1 MSTLT
6 SFLTGIANAIR
17 GKTGETGTISAN
29 LFAEK
34 IAAIETGIDT
44 SDATATASDI
54 NNGKT
59 AYAKGKKI
67 TGTHTCPTLSSMTS
81 DATATASDINN
92 GKTAYAKGK
101 KITGSHTCPTL
112 ASMTSDATA
121 TASDISSGKTAY
133 VNGSKITGTGALLNL
148 TNGKIIVGNS
158 RSSTVYF
165 MFTSTGSSFVSSKDI
180 GSGSVVTLNG
190 VDLTANFFASAN
202 DSTFLYDRI
211 PFTVV
216 FETNGTIRVTITG
229 NN

>member
-44 SDATATASDI
+44 SDATAKADDI
-54 NNGKT
+54 KKGKT
-59 AYAKGKKI
+59 AYAKGSKV
-67 TGTHTCPTLSSMTS
+67 TGT
-81 DATATASDINN
+81 
-92 GKTAYAKGK
+92 
-101 KITGSHTCPTL
+101 HTCPTL

-121 TASDISSGKTAY
+121 TDSDISSGKTAY
-133 VNGSKITGTGALLNL
+133 ANGSKITGTGTLLNM

>member
-54 NNGKT
+54 KRGKT
-59 AYAKGKKI
+59 AYAKGSKV
-67 TGTHTCPTLSSMTS
+67 TGTHTCPTLASMTS
-81 DATATASDINN
+81 DATAGASDIKS
-92 GKTAYAKGK
+92 GKTAYAKGS

-148 TNGKIIVGNS
+148 TNGKVRVGNG
-158 RSSTVYF
+158 RSSASYF
-165 MFTSTGSSFVSSKDI
+165 MFVFSGATSAASENI
-180 GSGSVVTLNG
+180 GAHQTVTLDG
-190 VDLTANFFASAN
+190 VDLAEGFCASS
-202 DSTFLYDRI
+202 DGEHYDLPI
-211 PFTVV
+211 LVK
-216 FETNGTIRVTITG
+216 FETSGTVSVTIM
-229 NN
+229 

>member
-54 NNGKT
+54 KRGKT
-59 AYAKGKKI
+59 AYAKGSKV
-67 TGTHTCPTLSSMTS
+67 TGT
-81 DATATASDINN
+81 
-92 GKTAYAKGK
+92 
-101 KITGSHTCPTL
+101 HTCPTL

-121 TASDISSGKTAY
+121 SASDISSGKTAY

-202 DSTFLYDRI
+202 DTTFLNARI

-216 FETNGTIRVTITG
+216 CETNGTIRVTITE
-229 NN
+229 

>member
-54 NNGKT
+54 KRGKT
-59 AYAKGKKI
+59 AYAKGSKV
-67 TGTHTCPTLSSMTS
+67 TGTHTCPTLASMTS
-81 DATATASDINN
+81 DATAGASDIKS
-92 GKTAYAKGK
+92 GKTAYAKGS

-121 TASDISSGKTAY
+121 SASDISSGKTAY

-165 MFTSTGSSFVSSKDI
+165 MFTSTGSQFVSSKDI
-180 GSGSVVTLNG
+180 RSGSVVTLNG
-190 VDLTANFFASAN
+190 VDLTANFFASAK
-202 DSTFLYDRI
+202 DTTFLSDRI
-211 PFTVV
+211 PFTVL
-216 FETNGTIRVTITG
+216 FETNGTIRVTITE
-229 NN
+229 

>member
-44 SDATATASDI
+44 SDATAKADDI
-54 NNGKT
+54 KKGKT
-59 AYAKGKKI
+59 AYAKGSKL
-67 TGTHTCPTLSSMTS
+67 TGT
-81 DATATASDINN
+81 
-92 GKTAYAKGK
+92 
-101 KITGSHTCPTL
+101 HTCPTL

-148 TNGKIIVGNS
+148 TNGNIIVGNS

-190 VDLTANFFASAN
+190 VDLTANFFASEN
-202 DSTFLYDRI
+202 DSTFLHDRI

-216 FETNGTIRVTITG
+216 FETNGTIRVTITS

>member
-54 NNGKT
+54 KSGKT
-59 AYAKGKKI
+59 AYAKGSKL
-67 TGTHTCPTLSSMTS
+67 TGTHTCPTLASMTS
-81 DATATASDINN
+81 DATAGASDIKS
-92 GKTAYAKGK
+92 GKTAYAKGS

-133 VNGSKITGTGALLNL
+133 VNGSKITGTGTLL
-148 TNGKIIVGNS
+148 
-158 RSSTVYF
+158 
-165 MFTSTGSSFVSSKDI
+165 
-180 GSGSVVTLNG
+180 
-190 VDLTANFFASAN
+190 DL
-202 DSTFLYDRI
+202 
-211 PFTVV
+211 
-216 FETNGTIRVTITG
+216 TNGTIEVGNGRSSGSYIFFVSSGATSASSKYIEAHQTVTVNGVNLTEGLCASSDNSNFDLPILVKFKTSGTVRVDIMSR
-229 NN
+229 

>member
-44 SDATATASDI
+44 SDATAKADDI
-54 NNGKT
+54 KKGKT
-59 AYAKGKKI
+59 AYAKGSKV
-67 TGTHTCPTLSSMTS
+67 TGTHTCPTLASMTS
-81 DATATASDINN
+81 DATATASDISS
-92 GKTAYAKGK
+92 GKTAYAKGSK
-101 KITGSHTCPTL
+101 VTGTHTCPTL
-112 ASMTSDATA
+112 TSMTSDATA

>member
-6 SFLTGIANAIR
+6 AFLTGIADAIR
-17 GKTGETGTISAN
+17 GKTGETGMISAN

-44 SDATATASDI
+44 SDATATTSDI
-54 NNGKT
+54 KKGKT
-59 AYAKGKKI
+59 AYAKGSKL
-67 TGTHTCPTLSSMTS
+67 TGTHTCPTLASMTS
-81 DATATASDINN
+81 DATASASDIKS
-92 GKTAYAKGK
+92 GKIAYAKGS

-121 TASDISSGKTAY
+121 SASDISSGKTAY

-165 MFTSTGSSFVSSKDI
+165 KFSYTDSQFVSSKDI
-180 GSGSVVTLNG
+180 GSGSVVTLDG

-202 DSTFLYDRI
+202 DTTFLYDRI
-211 PFTVV
+211 PFIVV
-216 FETNGTIRVTITG
+216 FETNGTIRVTITD

>member
-44 SDATATASDI
+44 SDATAKASDI
-54 NNGKT
+54 KNGKT
-59 AYAKGKKI
+59 AYAKGNKL
-67 TGTHTCPTLSSMTS
+67 TGTHTCPTLASMTS
-81 DATATASDINN
+81 DATAGASDIKS
-92 GKTAYAKGK
+92 GKTAYAKGS

-121 TASDISSGKTAY
+121 SASDISSGKTAY

-165 MFTSTGSSFVSSKDI
+165 MFTSTGSPFVSSKDI

-202 DSTFLYDRI
+202 DSTFLQDRI

-216 FETNGTIRVTITG
+216 FETDGTIRVTITG

>member
-54 NNGKT
+54 KRGKT
-59 AYAKGKKI
+59 AYAKGNKL
-67 TGTHTCPTLSSMTS
+67 TGTHTCPTLASMTS
-81 DATATASDINN
+81 DATATASDIKS
-92 GKTAYAKGK
+92 GKTAYVKGS

-121 TASDISSGKTAY
+121 SASDISSGKTAY
-133 VNGSKITGTGALLNL
+133 VNGSRITGTNNLSDL
-148 TNGKIIVGNS
+148 TNTLVRIANNS
-158 RSSTVYF
+158 SFTRYFVYIQ
-165 MFTSTGSSFVSSKDI
+165 TGSSTEQRVLLNSGTNSIPDVNLKERFFISSDGTDI
-180 GSGSVVTLNG
+180 
-190 VDLTANFFASAN
+190 DCPTAC
-202 DSTFLYDRI
+202 TFTSSMLLMQ
-211 PFTVV
+211 TW
-216 FETNGTIRVTITG
+216 
-229 NN
+229 

>member
-54 NNGKT
+54 KRGKT
-59 AYAKGKKI
+59 AYAKGSKL
-67 TGTHTCPTLSSMTS
+67 TGTHTCPTLASMTS
-81 DATATASDINN
+81 DATAGASDIKS
-92 GKTAYAKGK
+92 GKTAYAKGS

-121 TASDISSGKTAY
+121 SASDISSGKTAY
-133 VNGSKITGTGALLNL
+133 VNGEKVTGT
-148 TNGKIIVGNS
+148 
-158 RSSTVYF
+158 SSA
-165 MFTSTGSSFVSSKDI
+165 
-180 GSGSVVTLNG
+180 
-190 VDLTANFFASAN
+190 VDLTNASVRIVKNVVETRYFCFMPSGGTSSSAVTLSDTTTN
-202 DSTFLYDRI
+202 LSNVDLTRLWYISRNGSSVGGGSDSFQ
-211 PFTVV
+211 FT
-216 FETNGTIRVTITG
+216 TNGILMITTG
-229 NN
+229 

>member
-44 SDATATASDI
+44 SDATAKADDI
-54 NNGKT
+54 KKGKT
-59 AYAKGKKI
+59 AYAKGSKV
-67 TGTHTCPTLSSMTS
+67 TGT
-81 DATATASDINN
+81 
-92 GKTAYAKGK
+92 
-101 KITGSHTCPTL
+101 HTCPTL

-133 VNGSKITGTGALLNL
+133 AKGSKVTGTHTCPTLASMTSDATATDSDISSGKTAYANGSKITGTGTLLNM

>member
-44 SDATATASDI
+44 SDATAKAGDI
-54 NNGKT
+54 KSGKT
-59 AYAKGKKI
+59 AYAKGSKL
-67 TGTHTCPTLSSMTS
+67 TGTHTCPTLASMTS
-81 DATATASDINN
+81 DATATTGDISS
-92 GKTAYAKGK
+92 GKTAYAKGS

-121 TASDISSGKTAY
+121 SASDISSGKTAY
-133 VNGSKITGTGALLNL
+133 VNGSKIIGTGALLNL

-180 GSGSVVTLNG
+180 RSGSVVTLNG

-216 FETNGTIRVTITG
+216 FETDGTIRVTITG

>member
-54 NNGKT
+54 KSGKT
-59 AYAKGKKI
+59 AYAKG
-67 TGTHTCPTLSSMTS
+67 S
-81 DATATASDINN
+81 
-92 GKTAYAKGK
+92 

-121 TASDISSGKTAY
+121 TAGDISSGKTAY

-202 DSTFLYDRI
+202 DTTFLNDRI
-211 PFTVV
+211 PFTVL
-216 FETNGTIRVTITG
+216 FETNGTIRVTITE
-229 NN
+229 